1 MNTKNNKRRQATREH
16 IEQAFIELLQT
27 KEISQITVTEI
38 CAATG
43 FNRSTF
49 YANYVDIYDL
59 ADKLRDELE
68 SQVNALYDN
77 DIGQMGLDY
86 HKLFCHIRD
95 NQLFYSTYFKLGYD
109 SQHTVDLGSIRHLQ
123 LAFPRENLDY
133 HIAFHMAGLN
143 AVIKKW
149 LATGCRESPETMVG
163 ILEEEY
169 GTRQ

>member
-1 MNTKNNKRRQATREH
+1 MNTKNNKRRQATRER
-16 IEQAFIELLQT
+16 IEQAFIGLLQT

-38 CAATG
+38 CTLTG

-59 ADKLRDELE
+59 ADQLRDTLE
-68 SQVNALYDN
+68 AQVNELYSDDMVN
-77 DIGQMGLDY
+77 NVYLDY

-109 SQHTVDLGSIRHLQ
+109 SQHTVDLGSIRPLQ

-149 LATGCRESPETMVG
+149 LATGCREAPETMVR
-163 ILEEEY
+163 IIE
-169 GTRQ
+169 